1 MWRSASATCTV
12 QGEACQSSREEPST
26 GAPAVQREEHWRGRE
41 EPSAPTKKGDGSPM
55 HWLTLVFS
63 DSDEEMFFRRNT
75 LVANKTLIL
84 AVGGTG
90 LSCLVLPWAAAARNG
105 PHALWTLWSI
115 VALTV
120 ILMYLLADRDSMERL
135 PEEGISPN
143 NRDGAPCTCR
153 LSFTEVDPKRQRY
166 TSNLCSAWHHL
177 VAANAYLASFG
188 LALLYG
194 LEPLADFEYAVWC
207 VAGLLQ
213 LLFPFLLA
221 YPPRSKVGVYLVNF
235 VGYSALAL
243 GGYFGDRL
251 RAICTGGLLLGA
263 SLTLGSALERV
274 KRLAFLH
281 VRRDKVR
288 GSREGW
294 ASRV

>member
-1 MWRSASATCTV
+1 
-12 QGEACQSSREEPST
+12 
-26 GAPAVQREEHWRGRE
+26 
-41 EPSAPTKKGDGSPM
+41 M
-55 HWLTLVFS
+55 HWLTLVLS
-63 DSDEEMFFRRNT
+63 DPEEEMFFRRNT

-90 LSCLVLPWAAAARNG
+90 LSCFVLLWAAAARSG
-105 PHALWTLWSI
+105 PHLTHALWTPWFFG
-115 VALTV
+115 ALTV
-120 ILMYLLADRDSMERL
+120 ILMYLCAADSDAMESL
-135 PEEGISPN
+135 PEERSSP
-143 NRDGAPCTCR
+143 NRDGACR
-153 LSFTEVDPKRQRY
+153 LSFTVVDPKRQLY
-166 TSNLCSAWHHL
+166 TSSSSSSWHHL
-177 VAANAYLASFG
+177 VAASAYLASFAQ
-188 LALLYG
+188 ALLYG

-213 LLFPFLLA
+213 LVYPFLLA

-251 RAICTGGLLLGA
+251 RAIYTGGLLLGA
-263 SLTLGSALERV
+263 SLTLGCALERV

-294 ASRV
+294 ASGV